1 MASVRRS
8 FVFPVWCEFQLCI
21 CPESGTL
28 SHLQWIQSGLL
39 PFSLSV
45 ILSLPPWGLI
55 PPCPNTNPFSRLK
68 TAQAAQGKGGPVSEV
83 RLWKRNSLFL
93 VKEKFNISLL
103 PCTQLTPRVVPRFA
117 FHGISCLEQGTGTNS
132 VRAKDEAPLDPSVL
146 IFASLLSGSSVTFPL
161 DSEIHE
167 LSSSQTDSES
177 LELPAPFLIS
187 SRAHYLWKFLLG
199 HPILVL
205 LLLRNPDHSSALV
218 GATGNWKWTLQPIF
232 PVRKLILLY

>member
-1 MASVRRS
+1 MASVSRS

-83 RLWKRNSLFL
+83 RLWKRNSIFL
-93 VKEKFNISLL
+93 VKEIQYFSVALHTADPTRGSKVCLPWHLL
-103 PCTQLTPRVVPRFA
+103 PWAGNWHKLCKSQRWGSTRPFRFNLCLFVVWFVLYLPFGFWDPWAEQLPNR
-117 FHGISCLEQGTGTNS
+117 
-132 VRAKDEAPLDPSVL
+132 
-146 IFASLLSGSSVTFPL
+146 
-161 DSEIHE
+161 
-167 LSSSQTDSES
+167 
-177 LELPAPFLIS
+177 
-187 SRAHYLWKFLLG
+187 LWKFG
-199 HPILVL
+199 TSCAIS
-205 LLLRNPDHSSALV
+205 DI
-218 GATGNWKWTLQPIF
+218 K
-232 PVRKLILLY
+232 